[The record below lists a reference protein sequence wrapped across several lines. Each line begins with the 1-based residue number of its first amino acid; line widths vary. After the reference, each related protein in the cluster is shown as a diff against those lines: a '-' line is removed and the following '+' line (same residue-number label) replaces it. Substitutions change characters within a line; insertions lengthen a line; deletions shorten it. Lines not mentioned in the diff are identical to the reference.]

1 VSGYR
6 YKGSIMPHPSTSTAS
21 RRAAETKPLVSI
33 VEDDTDVRRSI
44 ARLLQTIGLETEQ
57 FANASQALS
66 AMRPD
71 RPGCLIVDMRL
82 PDRDGL
88 DLIQDLRREGIKRP
102 AIVITAYADVPA
114 AVRAL
119 KLEVFDFF
127 EKPFPDQQFLAA
139 VQQAID
145 RDLEQFETDTHRMA
159 MDAKIDALSQ
169 REQQV
174 LRGIIAGSSSKM
186 IAADLGISPKTVEN
200 YRASLMDKL
209 DAENVAHL
217 VTLVYDVLR
226 DK

>member
-1 VSGYR
+1 
-6 YKGSIMPHPSTSTAS
+6 MPHPKTIAAPS
-21 RRAAETKPLVSI
+21 RVAVKQPLISI
-33 VEDDTDVRRSI
+33 VEDDADVRRSI

-57 FANASQALS
+57 YATANQALT
-66 AMRPD
+66 AMRID

-88 DLIQDLRREGIKRP
+88 DLIEDLRRREINRP

-119 KLEVFDFF
+119 KLDVFDFF

-139 VQQAID
+139 VQQVID
-145 RDLEQFETDTHRMA
+145 RDLEQFEADARRGA
-159 MDAKIDALSQ
+159 MNAKIDALSQ

-174 LRGIIAGSSSKM
+174 LHGIVAGNSSKM

-226 DK
+226 ER